1 MKKFKNYFIK
11 SKVIFMVVF
20 MFVFISLGLT
30 AVGAM
35 STTKTVT
42 APATATTVSR
52 GDTGQAVT
60 VIQQRLKNW
69 NYYKYAVDG
78 IFGKNTQDAVI
89 AFQKKN
95 NLVPDGIVG
104 PLTAAKIGINLNT
117 LSVTK
122 KTTTS
127 TSTTNTATAAN
138 SSSNT
143 AVQADVQLLAKLIY
157 AEARGEIYRGKVAVA
172 AVVLNRVD
180 DARFPNTISGVIY
193 QPKQFTCVS
202 NGAINNT
209 PNEECL
215 RAARDALNGVDP
227 SGGALFFFN
236 AKTTSSSWNATRKV
250 ITVIGNHTFTE

>member
-1 MKKFKNYFIK
+1 MNKVQNHIKTKKLITILFTL
-11 SKVIFMVVF
+11 IFVGF
-20 MFVFISLGLT
+20 NST
-30 AVGAM
+30 ALAADLPA
-35 STTKTVT
+35 TTKV
-42 APATATTVSR
+42 VKR
-52 GDTGQAVT
+52 GDRGQAVT

-69 NYYKYAVDG
+69 AYYKYTVDG
-78 IFGKNTQDAVI
+78 IFGLYTQQAVK

-95 NLVPDGIVG
+95 SLAVDGVVG
-104 PLTAAKIGINLNT
+104 AKTAAKMGINLNN
-117 LSVTK
+117 LSL
-122 KTTTS
+122 
-127 TSTTNTATAAN
+127 NTATATPTKTP
-138 SSSNT
+138 T
-143 AVQADVQLLAKLIY
+143 ATKSTTSGTKTAQGDVLLLAKLVY
-157 AEARGEIYRGKVAVA
+157 AESKGEIYRGKVAVA

-209 PNEECL
+209 PTEECL

-227 SGGALFFFN
+227 SGGAVFFFN